1 VPRTREGGIKEYRR
15 ITLLRRYPLNSTNYA
30 KQAAL
35 TFGER
40 DGSSR
45 AAVEDEPQYLLFD
58 RNINAEF
65 ARQALAGPFRPRQA
79 TISRLRRTQ
88 NATRKTIA
96 DKAQNIQ

>member
-1 VPRTREGGIKEYRR
+1 MPKTREGGIKEYRR

-35 TFGER
+35 TFGEQ

-45 AAVEDEPQYLLFD
+45 AAVEAEPQYLLFD
-58 RNINAEF
+58 RSINVEF
-65 ARQALAGPFRPRQA
+65 ARQALVGPFRPRQA

-96 DKAQNIQ
+96 GKA